1 MSRVPSVLIPYP
13 GPLIE
18 KGVQDIT
25 FYLRP
30 ESNGVIVES
39 MILKEIHNSP
49 EYNKDLRIVYLAN
62 IPGDF
67 IVEQHIIE
75 KRHNLKFAYAIQAKE
90 LFTET
95 MKRRFEEFFN
105 VSFDNAKILGSF
117 ESLDILG
124 LTSEELFSL
133 WVPQSNFIK
142 IHDQSIKKYKEYYII
157 NYDIP
162 YILDKNTQNTDI
174 FVMIMRSFL
183 SYKEIHEIVYAIGDK
198 LVKNNIVTEKKPISY
213 VFHYSKSPFEQIL
226 DGIGYIYR
234 NKTEHI
240 DYKDISF
247 FSYLLDMGCTED
259 EIIYAVNNPIMKFK
273 TDDGVIEKNI
283 FDCSYECSFED
294 AYKLY
299 KTCIL

>member
-13 GPLIE
+13 GLIIE
-18 KGVQDIT
+18 KGVQDIA

-30 ESNGVIVES
+30 ETNGVVVES

-49 EYNKDLRIVYLAN
+49 EYNKHLRIIYLAN
-62 IPGDF
+62 IPGSF

-75 KRHNLKFAYAIQAKE
+75 KRHNLKFAHAIQVKS
-90 LFTET
+90 LFTDT
-95 MKRRFEEFFN
+95 MKRTFEEYFHI
-105 VSFDNAKILGSF
+105 SFDDANILGSF
-117 ESLDILG
+117 ESMEILRF
-124 LTSEELFSL
+124 TPEELFNL

-142 IHDQSIKKYKEYYII
+142 IHEQSVKKYKDYYIV

-162 YILDKNTQNTDI
+162 YIMDKNTQNTDI

-183 SYKEIHEIVYAIGDK
+183 PYKEIHKMVYAIGDK
-198 LVKNNIVTEKKPISY
+198 LIENNIITKDKPISY

-240 DYKDISF
+240 DYSEISF
-247 FSYLLDMGCTED
+247 FSYLLEMGCTAE
-259 EIIYAVNNPIMKFK
+259 EIIKAIKNPIMYFN
-273 TDDGVIEKNI
+273 TDNGIIEKNLVNYT
-283 FDCSYECSFED
+283 YECSFEE
-294 AYKLY
+294 AFKIYKAR
-299 KTCIL
+299 I